1 MALEFTQQCHRAR
14 FVMNARIGDILS
26 FIISKDIVNIYS
38 KYGYFRAGL
47 MWIKD
52 MTHELLKYF
61 LVTKYSKINTYYIEH
76 NIHGTLVVY
85 SDRGTYKFCINLF

>member
-1 MALEFTQQCHRAR
+1 
-14 FVMNARIGDILS
+14 MNARIGDILS
-26 FIISKDIVNIYS
+26 FIISKDIVNMYS

-61 LVTKYSKINTYYIEH
+61 LVTKYSNIPTYNIEH
-76 NIHGTLVVY
+76 NTRNTGW
-85 SDRGTYKFCINLF
+85 